1 MFTNLINNRR
11 GSNISLT
18 NKYFNKN
25 SKKIDYK
32 EYDDGKLILKEN
44 KNDRIKLFIPNFD
57 SGKYQEKHSNFLPIS
72 THSKNVN
79 PL

>member
-1 MFTNLINNRR
+1 MFTNLINNKR

-25 SKKIDYK
+25 SKKLDYK

-44 KNDRIKLFIPNFD
+44 QNDRIKLLKPNID
-57 SGKYQEKHSNFLPIS
+57 SSKYRENHSNFLPIS

-79 PL
+79 GL